1 MPVTEPIYKLLD
13 KDLVKSLQEKHYSAS
28 ESEVNKILNKNG
40 GKIELRRQIN
50 DYFTFTVKDQ
60 ENEIIIL
67 RAGKTEYSINCT
79 CQNFQSKST
88 CAHIASVLNSI
99 ENQFEKAEENEKLII
114 ENQAKQKTDLLS
126 DDILANKEIFIIQG
140 GGRFNSRFIF
150 EEFPIIRNVAVPRKL
165 NAQKIDQ
172 GIRLTFDGKPRKI
185 QTDFVVNKK
194 NDLEITCSCRILST
208 HAMCQHSSMGL
219 RYFIN
224 SYYANP
230 FEEFI
235 NRDEEKAAILKEYGL
250 DINDPEAA
258 QFKFGQDYGGKLT
271 VISAPDYIVSSA
283 NIPLLKSKLV
293 VKPKEII
300 KKQRTFTQVD
310 SHEIGFYF
318 IFSHLKTENNPVKI
332 EAFKKEKNKKGGEKL
347 SKLSLSNEENLSQF
361 SVLSQER
368 FNALMDF
375 SFIKFKNEI
384 SFDSYYTLNYNNFQ
398 KYYNE
403 KTKLSY
409 IKYFFTKLYENWD
422 ILSEWEDIKFLPEKE
437 TFHQSNLF
445 NLTLSPDRLITSIV
459 TQQNDR
465 FVMLNLIFKTKE
477 GETIDPGSEIDIYQ
491 GRLIKIDHRLYIH
504 DNEEMIPMLESMPK
518 GKLYFPIKQKL
529 TVMKEILLP
538 LKQKYNIALPDDL
551 EMKIKDVQ
559 MTPALHFRE
568 FQNSFLFLEPKFY
581 YGDYI
586 LDQASSS
593 ELFVEEDGINYLIS
607 RNKEVEEEFSEYIK
621 SLHPN
626 FRNQVYTPYYQL
638 PFEEV
643 MKNNWFI
650 NVSKQLMDQDI
661 KLVGVK
667 ELKRF
672 KYNTSTPSWNMS
684 ISSGIDWFDVNV
696 TAQWG
701 DEILPFKDIKKA
713 ILNNQSF
720 VVLGDGS
727 FGAIPEE
734 WIKKYTFLFKIA
746 KEDKDGIQVSKKHF
760 GIIDLLFSQ
769 IDDEEVRAEIEEKK
783 TKLLNIENVKTTTIP
798 KEINATLR
806 PYQESGYQW
815 MQVLDEIS
823 WGGCLADDMG
833 LGKTLQT
840 ITFLQ
845 YLKNKYKNPTSL
857 IICPTSL
864 IFNWESELKK
874 FAPKLK
880 YHIFYG
886 LGRTFDDG
894 HYEDFDIIITSYG
907 TARNDIESL
916 MSFQWEYIILD
927 ESQAIKNPDANTTKA
942 MQLLK
947 SRNKLILSGTPL
959 QNNTFDLYAQFNFLN
974 PGLLGSRDF
983 FRNEFANPIDK
994 NNDKEASQTLRTMI
1008 KPFMLRRTKSEVAV
1022 DLPEKTETIL
1032 WCQMDKAQK
1041 SMYDEYKDYYRH
1053 ALTQKIEEEG
1063 MAKSGMY
1070 ILEGLLRLRQ
1080 ICDDPRLVKDKEKK
1094 PFKGVKIQEL
1104 VREITE
1110 NTGDHKMLVF
1120 SQFTE
1125 MLALIREEL
1134 DENKIKYCYL
1144 DGSTSA
1150 ANRKAQVELFQSSPE
1165 IKVFLISLKAGGVG
1179 LNLTEADYVYIV
1191 DPWWN
1196 PAVEQQAIDRTHRIG
1211 QKNNIFAYKMICK
1224 DSVEEKILLLQEK
1237 KLGISKELIT
1247 EDGAFFKKLTKDD
1260 INFLF
1265 S

>member
-1 MPVTEPIYKLLD
+1 MDVSKVIFKLLD
-13 KDLVKSLQEKHYSAS
+13 IQLVKHLQELHSAAS
-28 ESEVNKILNKNG
+28 DVEINDILAKNG

-50 DYFTFTVKDQ
+50 DYFTFTVKDAT
-60 ENEIIIL
+60 NEIIIL
-67 RAGKTEYSINCT
+67 KAGKTEYSINCT
-79 CQNFQSKST
+79 CRAYQASSSCVHVSAVLKSLIQQLEEGLETEKINNDKQAQKKLEDNALDLSSSKE
-88 CAHIASVLNSI
+88 V
-99 ENQFEKAEENEKLII
+99 FV
-114 ENQAKQKTDLLS
+114 
-126 DDILANKEIFIIQG
+126 ILG
-140 GGRFNSRFIF
+140 GGRFNSRFILD
-150 EEFPIIRNVAVPRKL
+150 EFPNIRNVAVSRKL
-165 NAQKIDQ
+165 HLQKIHQ
-172 GIRLTFDGKPRKI
+172 GYRLTVDGKPRKI

-194 NDLEITCSCRILST
+194 NDLEVTCSCGLLSRSL
-208 HAMCQHSSMGL
+208 MCPHTATGL
-219 RYFIN
+219 RYFSN

-235 NRDEEKAAILKEYGL
+235 NRDEEKAAILKDYGL
-250 DINDPEAA
+250 KIDDPEAA
-258 QFKFGQDYGGKLT
+258 QFKFGQDYSGKIK
-271 VISAPDYIVSSA
+271 VVSAPDYIVPTA
-283 NIPLLKSKLV
+283 NISVLKSQLV
-293 VKPKEII
+293 VKPKDIV
-300 KKQRTFTQVD
+300 QRHRTFSNEADYQIGLYFML
-310 SHEIGFYF
+310 SHEK
-318 IFSHLKTENNPVKI
+318 SENNPVKI
-332 EAFKKEKNKKGGEKL
+332 EGFKHEKNKKGGDKISRL
-347 SKLSLSNEENLSQF
+347 LLSNEDNLTLF
-361 SVLSQER
+361 SVLPHEQ

-375 SFIKFKNEI
+375 SFIKFKDEI
-384 SFDSYYTLNYNNFQ
+384 SFDSYYSLNYNNFQ

-403 KTKLSY
+403 KSRKSY
-409 IKYFFTKLYENWD
+409 LKYFYSKLYENWD
-422 ILSEWEDIKFLPEKE
+422 ILAAWKRVKFLPEGE
-437 TFHQSNLF
+437 TFHQSNL
-445 NLTLSPDRLITSIV
+445 LDLALSAERLVPSII

-465 FVMLNLIFKTKE
+465 FVMLNIVFKTME
-477 GETIDPGSEIDIYQ
+477 GDVVGLGANIDIYH
-491 GRLIKIDHRLYIH
+491 GRLIKIDSLLCIH
-504 DNEEMIPMLESMPK
+504 DHAELIPMLESMPK

-551 EMKIKDVQ
+551 EMKIKEVE
-559 MTPALHFRE
+559 MIPALHFRE

-586 LDQASSS
+586 LDKASSS
-593 ELFVEEDGINYLIS
+593 ELFVEEDGVNYMIN
-607 RNKEVEEEFSEYIK
+607 RQTEVEEEFVEYIK

-626 FRNQVYTPYYQL
+626 FKNQVYTPYFQL
-638 PFEEV
+638 PFDDV

-650 NVSKQLMDQDI
+650 NISKQLMDQNI
-661 KLVGVK
+661 KLVGVQ

-672 KYNTSTPSWNMS
+672 KYNAATPSWNMS

-701 DEILPFKDIKKA
+701 DEILPFRDIKKA

-760 GIIDLLFSQ
+760 GLIDLLFSQ

-783 TKLLNIENVKTTTIP
+783 NKLLNIENVKTTKIP

-845 YLKNKYKNPTSL
+845 YIKNKYKNPTSL

-894 HYEDFDIIITSYG
+894 HYENFDIIITSYG

-994 NNDKEASQTLRTMI
+994 NNDKDASHTLRTMI

-1022 DLPEKTETIL
+1022 DLPDKTETIL

-1080 ICDDPRLVKDKEKK
+1080 ICDDPRLVKDKERK

-1125 MLALIREEL
+1125 MLALIRDEL
-1134 DENKIKYCYL
+1134 DDNKIKYCYL
-1144 DGSTSA
+1144 DGGTSA

>member
-1 MPVTEPIYKLLD
+1 MSVTKSFYKLLD
-13 KDLVKSLQEKHYSAS
+13 IKLLNSLQEKHYPAT
-28 ESEVNKILNKNG
+28 ESEINKILSKNG

-79 CQNFQSKST
+79 CQEFQSKST
-88 CAHIASVLNSI
+88 CVHITTVLQSI
-99 ENQFEKAEENEKLII
+99 ENQFEKAKETEKIKGEILI
-114 ENQAKQKTDLLS
+114 QKELE
-126 DDILANKEIFIIQG
+126 KEIFQSQNISDVFIIKG

-150 EEFPIIRNVAVPRKL
+150 EEFPSIRNVAVPRKL
-165 NAQKIDQ
+165 TSQKITQ
-172 GIRLTFDGKPRKI
+172 GIRLIIEAKPRKI
-185 QTDFVVNKK
+185 QTEFVINKT
-194 NDLEITCSCRILST
+194 NDMEITCSCGDLTHIVMCT
-208 HAMCQHSSMGL
+208 HASMGL

-224 SYYANP
+224 SYYSNP

-235 NRDEEKAAILKEYGL
+235 NRDEEKANILKEYGL
-250 DINDPEAA
+250 KLDDPEVA
-258 QFKFGQDYGGKLT
+258 QFTFGQDYGGRLK
-271 VISAPDYIVSSA
+271 VVSAPDYIVPTA
-283 NIPLLKSKLV
+283 NISVLKSILD
-293 VKPKEII
+293 VKPTEVI
-300 KKQRTFTQVD
+300 KKQRVFNQEA
-310 SHEIGFYF
+310 SHEIGLLF
-318 IFSHLKTENNPVKI
+318 ILSHQKTENNPIKI
-332 EAFKKEKNKKGGEKL
+332 EAFKKEKNKKGGDKTTKL
-347 SKLSLSNEENLSQF
+347 LLSNEDNLVHF
-361 SVLSQER
+361 SILPQEK

-375 SFIKFKNEI
+375 SFVKFKDEI
-384 SFDSYYTLNYNNFQ
+384 RFDSYYTLNFNNFQ
-398 KYYNE
+398 RYYNE
-403 KTKLSY
+403 KTQLSY
-409 IKYFFTKLYENWD
+409 IKYFYTKLYENWD
-422 ILSEWEDIKFLPEKE
+422 ILSEWKDVKYLPEGE
-437 TFHQSNLF
+437 TYHQSNVV
-445 NLTLSPDRLITSIV
+445 NITLSPQRLIPSIV
-459 TQQNDR
+459 TQQSDR
-465 FVMLNLIFKTKE
+465 FVMLNLIFKTKD
-477 GETIDPGSEIDIYQ
+477 GEVVDSGSDIDIYQ
-491 GRLIKIDHRLYIH
+491 GRLIKIDHTLYIH
-504 DNEEMIPMLESMPK
+504 DNDELISMLMSMPK

-529 TVMKEILLP
+529 QVMKEILLP
-538 LKQKYNIALPDDL
+538 LKQKYSIALPDDL
-551 EMKIKDVQ
+551 EMRIKDIEMV
-559 MTPALHFRE
+559 PALHFRE

-581 YGDYI
+581 YGDFI
-586 LDQASSS
+586 LDKESKS
-593 ELFVEEDGINYLIS
+593 ELFVEEDGVNYLIN
-607 RNKEVEEEFSEYIK
+607 RNKELEEEFTDYIK
-621 SLHPN
+621 SLHTS
-626 FRNQVYTPYYQL
+626 FKNQVYTPYFQL

-643 MKNNWFI
+643 MKNNWFVNI
-650 NVSKQLMDQDI
+650 SKQLMDQGI
-661 KLVGVK
+661 KLVGVI

-672 KYNTSTPSWNMS
+672 KYNTATPSWNMS
-684 ISSGIDWFDVNV
+684 VSSGIDWFDVNV

-701 DEILPFKDIKKA
+701 DEILPFRDIKKA

-760 GIIDLLFSQ
+760 GLIDLLFSQ
-769 IDDEEVRAEIEEKK
+769 IDDDEVRAEIEEKK
-783 TKLLNIENVKTTTIP
+783 SKLLNIENVKTAKIP

-833 LGKTLQT
+833 LGKTLQA

-894 HYEDFDIIITSYG
+894 HYENFDIIITSYG

-916 MSFQWEYIILD
+916 MSFEWEYIILD

-994 NNDKEASQTLRTMI
+994 NNDKDASHTLRTMI

-1022 DLPEKTETIL
+1022 DLPDKTETIL

-1041 SMYDEYKDYYRH
+1041 SMYDEYKDYYRN
-1053 ALTQKIEEEG
+1053 ALSQKIEEEG

-1080 ICDDPRLVKDKEKK
+1080 ICDDPRLVKDKERK

-1125 MLALIREEL
+1125 MLALIRQEL
-1134 DENKIKYCYL
+1134 DDLKIKYCYL

-1150 ANRKAQVELFQSSPE
+1150 ANRKAQVELFQSNPD

>member
-1 MPVTEPIYKLLD
+1 MPVSDIIFKLLD
-13 KDLVKSLQEKHYSAS
+13 YKLVKDLLEKHNTATDA
-28 ESEVNKILNKNG
+28 EINKILAKNG
-40 GKIELRRQIN
+40 GKVELRRQIN
-50 DYFTFTVKDQ
+50 DYFTFTIKDL

-67 RAGKTEYSINCT
+67 KAGKTEYSINCT
-79 CQNFQSKST
+79 CQNFQTKST
-88 CAHIASVLNSI
+88 CAHVSTVLNSI
-99 ENQFEKAEENEKLII
+99 THQIESGLKSEKEISEI
-114 ENQAKQKTDLLS
+114 QAKKRLDGQNVDS
-126 DDILANKEIFIIQG
+126 HFNKDIFIVKG

-150 EEFPIIRNVAVPRKL
+150 EEFPSIRIVAVPRKL
-165 NAQKIDQ
+165 SSQKLHQ
-172 GIRLTFDGKPRKI
+172 GIRLIIDGKPRKI
-185 QTDFVVNKK
+185 FTDFIVNKR
-194 NDLEITCSCRILST
+194 NDLEITCSCGVLT
-208 HAMCQHSSMGL
+208 QVVMCQHASIGL

-224 SYYANP
+224 NYYANP

-235 NRDEEKAAILKEYGL
+235 NRDEEKAEILKEYGL
-250 DINDPEAA
+250 KLDDPEAD
-258 QFKFGQDYGGKLT
+258 QFKFGQDYGGRLKVL
-271 VISAPDYIVSSA
+271 SSPDYIISSA
-283 NIPLLKSKLV
+283 NISVLKSKLV
-293 VKPKEII
+293 VKQKEVI
-300 KKQRTFTQVD
+300 KRQRTFTQEI
-310 SHEIGFYF
+310 SHEIGLYF
-318 IFSHLKTENNPVKI
+318 MFSHLKTENNPIKI
-332 EAFKKEKNKKGGEKL
+332 EAFKREKNKKGGEKL
-347 SKLSLSNEENLSQF
+347 SKLSISNEDNLGNL
-361 SVLSQER
+361 SVLSEER
-368 FNALMDF
+368 FNAVMDF
-375 SFIKFKNEI
+375 SFIKFKNDI
-384 SFDSYYTLNYNNFQ
+384 SFDSYYTLSFNNFQ
-398 KYYNE
+398 KYFNE
-403 KTKLSY
+403 KTRLSY
-409 IKYFFTKLYENWD
+409 LRYFYIKLYENWD
-422 ILSEWEDIKFLPEKE
+422 ILTEWGDIKYLQEGDI
-437 TFHQSNLF
+437 FHQSNLVS
-445 NLTLSPDRLITSIV
+445 LTLSVERLVPSIITI
-459 TQQNDR
+459 QNDR
-465 FVMLNLIFKTKE
+465 FVMLNMLFKTKD
-477 GETIDPGSEIDIYQ
+477 GLVVDNGSDIDIYQ
-491 GRLIKIDHRLYIH
+491 GRLIKIDNRLYIH
-504 DNEEMIPMLESMPK
+504 DNEEMIPMLESMPN

-538 LKQKYNIALPDDL
+538 LKQKYSIALPEEL
-551 EMKIKDVQ
+551 EMKIKDVE
-559 MTPALHFRE
+559 MVPALHFRE

-581 YGDYI
+581 YGEHI
-586 LDQASSS
+586 LDKESSE
-593 ELFVEEDGINYLIS
+593 ELFVEEDNVNFLIT
-607 RNKEVEEEFSEYIK
+607 RNLELEEEFSDYIK
-621 SLHPN
+621 SLHPA
-626 FRNQVYTPYYQL
+626 FRNQVYTPYFQL

-650 NVSKQLMDQDI
+650 NISKQLMDQDI

-684 ISSGIDWFDVNV
+684 ISSGIDWFDVNI

-701 DEILPFKDIKKA
+701 EEMLPFKDIKKA

-727 FGAIPEE
+727 FGTIPEE

-746 KEDKDGIQVSKKHF
+746 KEDKTGIQVSKKHF

-769 IDDEEVRAEIEEKK
+769 IDDEEVKAEIEEKK
-783 TKLLNIENVKTTTIP
+783 NKLLNIENVKTTKIP
-798 KEINATLR
+798 KEINAILR

-833 LGKTLQT
+833 LGKTLQA

-916 MSFQWEYIILD
+916 MSFEWEYIILD

-994 NNDKEASQTLRTMI
+994 NNDKDASQTLRTMI

-1022 DLPEKTETIL
+1022 DLPDKTETIL
-1032 WCQMDKAQK
+1032 WCQMEKDQK

-1053 ALTQKIEEEG
+1053 ALSQKIEEEG
-1063 MAKSGMY
+1063 IAKSGMY

-1080 ICDDPRLVKDKEKK
+1080 ICDDPRLVKDKERK

-1104 VREITE
+1104 IREITE

-1134 DENKIKYCYL
+1134 DENKIKFCYL

-1150 ANRKAQVELFQSSPE
+1150 VNRKIQVELFQSSPE

>member
-1 MPVTEPIYKLLD
+1 MPVTNSIYKLLD
-13 KDLVKSLQEKHYSAS
+13 NELLKSLQEKHHMVSDS
-28 ESEVNKILNKNG
+28 DIIRILDKNDG
-40 GKIELRRQIN
+40 IIELRRQIN
-50 DYFTFTVKDQ
+50 DYFTFTVRDQ

-67 RAGKTEYSINCT
+67 KAGKTEYSINCT

-88 CAHIASVLNSI
+88 CVHISTVLQSI
-99 ENQFEKAEENEKLII
+99 ENQFEQGKQTEKILNEIQAEKKL
-114 ENQAKQKTDLLS
+114 ENQNSAFLKNDENFLIK
-126 DDILANKEIFIIQG
+126 G

-150 EEFPIIRNVAVPRKL
+150 EEYPSIRNVAVPRKM
-165 NAQKIDQ
+165 ASQKIKQ
-172 GIRLTFDGKPRKI
+172 GIRLTIDGKPRKI
-185 QTDFVVNKK
+185 QTDFVINKT
-194 NDLEITCSCRILST
+194 NDLEITCSCGFLTRAL
-208 HAMCQHSSMGL
+208 MCQHASMGL
-219 RYFIN
+219 RFFVNNFY
-224 SYYANP
+224 SNP

-235 NRDEEKAAILKEYGL
+235 NRDDEKANILKEYGL
-250 DINDPEAA
+250 KLDDPEVA
-258 QFKFGQDYGGKLT
+258 QFKFGQDYGGRLK
-271 VISAPDYIVSSA
+271 VISAPDYIVSTADIS
-283 NIPLLKSKLV
+283 NLKTQLA
-293 VKPKEII
+293 VKPKELT
-300 KKQRTFTQVD
+300 KKQRVFTQEA
-310 SHEIGFYF
+310 SHEIGLLFLL
-318 IFSHLKTENNPVKI
+318 SHQKSENNPIKI
-332 EAFKKEKNKKGGEKL
+332 EAFKKDKNKKGGFKTTKL
-347 SKLSLSNEENLSQF
+347 LLSNEDNLVHF
-361 SVLSQER
+361 SVLPQEQ
-368 FNALMDF
+368 FNVLMDF
-375 SFIKFKNEI
+375 SFIRFKDEI
-384 SFDSYYTLNYNNFQ
+384 SFDSYYTLNFNNFQ
-398 KYYNE
+398 KYYHE

-409 IKYFFTKLYENWD
+409 LKYFYAKLFQNWD
-422 ILSEWEDIKFLPEKE
+422 LLTEWSDVKYLPEGQ
-437 TFHQSNLF
+437 TYHQSNVI
-445 NLTLSPDRLITSIV
+445 NITLSPQRLIPSIV

-465 FVMLNLIFKTKE
+465 FVMLNLVFATKD
-477 GETIDPGSEIDIYQ
+477 GEKIEQGSEIDIYQ
-491 GRLIKIDHRLYIH
+491 GRLIKIDNSLYIH
-504 DNEEMIPMLESMPK
+504 ENEELIPMLESMPK

-529 TVMKEILLP
+529 QVMKEILLP
-538 LKQKYNIALPDDL
+538 LKQTYDIVLPDEL
-551 EMKIKDVQ
+551 EMKIKDVE
-559 MTPALHFRE
+559 MIPALHFRE

-581 YGDYI
+581 YGDFI
-586 LDQASSS
+586 LDKESKS
-593 ELFVEEDGINYLIS
+593 ELFVEEDGINYLIN
-607 RNKEVEEEFSEYIK
+607 RNKELEEEFTEYIK
-621 SLHPN
+621 SLHTS
-626 FRNQVYTPYYQL
+626 FKNQVYTPYYQL

-643 MKNNWFI
+643 MKNNWFVNI
-650 NVSKQLMDQDI
+650 SKQLMEQGI

-672 KYNTSTPSWNMS
+672 KYNTATPSWNMS
-684 ISSGIDWFDVNV
+684 ISSGIDWFDVNI

-727 FGAIPEE
+727 FGTIPEE

-760 GIIDLLFSQ
+760 GLIDLLFSQ
-769 IDDEEVRAEIEEKK
+769 IDDETVRAEIEEKK
-783 TKLLNIENVKTTTIP
+783 SKLLNIENIKTTKIP

-864 IFNWESELKK
+864 IFNWENELKK

-894 HYEDFDIIITSYG
+894 HYENFDIIITSYG

-916 MSFQWEYIILD
+916 MSFEWEYIILD

-994 NNDKEASQTLRTMI
+994 NNDKDASHTLRTMI
-1008 KPFMLRRTKSEVAV
+1008 KPFMLRRTKSEVAA
-1022 DLPEKTETIL
+1022 DLPDKTETIL

-1041 SMYDEYKDYYRH
+1041 SMYDEYKDYYRN
-1053 ALTQKIEEEG
+1053 ALSQKIEEDG

-1080 ICDDPRLVKDKEKK
+1080 ICDDPRLVKDKERK

-1104 VREITE
+1104 IREITE

-1134 DENKIKYCYL
+1134 DDCKIKYCYL

-1150 ANRKAQVELFQSSPE
+1150 VNRKAQVELFQSSPE

>member
-1 MPVTEPIYKLLD
+1 MPVKEPIHKLLD
-13 KDLVKSLQEKHYSAS
+13 KDLIKSLKEKHNSAS
-28 ESEVNKILNKNG
+28 ESEINNILAKNG
-40 GKIELRRQIN
+40 GIIELRRQIN

-60 ENEIIIL
+60 QNEIIIL
-67 RAGKTEYSINCT
+67 KTNKAKYSINCT
-79 CQNFQSKST
+79 CKNYQSNTT
-88 CAHIASVLNSI
+88 CVHIASVLHSVSNQINEAEQKEKIINEDLSNKKLEPKAINSS
-99 ENQFEKAEENEKLII
+99 F
-114 ENQAKQKTDLLS
+114 QKEVFV
-126 DDILANKEIFIIQG
+126 IAG

-150 EEFPIIRNVAVPRKL
+150 EEFPNIRIVSVPRKL
-165 NAQKIDQ
+165 IVQKINQ
-172 GIRLTFDGKPRKI
+172 GIRLIFEGKPHKI

-194 NDLEITCSCRILST
+194 NDLEISCSCNAQSSLN
-208 HAMCQHSSMGL
+208 MCPHTATGL
-219 RYFIN
+219 RYFVN
-224 SYYANP
+224 SHYGNP

-235 NRDEEKAAILKEYGL
+235 NRDEEKAALLKEYGL
-250 DINDPEAA
+250 KIDDPEAA
-258 QFKFGQDYGGKLT
+258 QFKFGHDYGGKLK
-271 VISAPDYIVSSA
+271 VVSAPDYIISTA
-283 NIPLLKSKLV
+283 NISVLKSQLV
-293 VKPKEII
+293 VQPKVVIQ
-300 KKQRTFTQVD
+300 KQRTFTQEATY
-310 SHEIGFYF
+310 EIGLYF
-318 IFSHLKTENNPVKI
+318 MLSNEKSENNPVKI
-332 EAFKKEKNKKGGEKL
+332 EAFKREKNKKGGEKL
-347 SKLSLSNEENLSQF
+347 TKLSLSNEDNVSHLSI
-361 SVLSQER
+361 LSQER
-368 FNALMDF
+368 FNTLMDF
-375 SFIKFKNEI
+375 SFLKFKNEI
-384 SFDSYYTLNYNNFQ
+384 SFDSYYTLNFNNFQ

-403 KTKLSY
+403 KSKLSY
-409 IKYFFTKLYENWD
+409 LKYFYSKLYDNWD
-422 ILSEWEDIKFLPEKE
+422 ILTEWNDLKYLPEKE
-437 TFHQSNLF
+437 IFHQSNLF
-445 NLTLSPDRLITSIV
+445 NLTLSTDRLIPSII

-465 FVMLNLIFKTKE
+465 FVMLNLTFKTKE
-477 GETIDPGSEIDIYQ
+477 GDMVGLGTDVDIYQ
-491 GRLIKIDHRLYIH
+491 GRLIKIDSTLYIL
-504 DNEEMIPMLESMPK
+504 DNDEMIPMLESMPK
-518 GKLYFPIKQKL
+518 GKLYFPIKQKR

-538 LKQKYNIALPDDL
+538 LKQKYNIALPEDL
-551 EMKIKDVQ
+551 EMKIKEVE
-559 MTPALHFRE
+559 MTPAVHFRE

-586 LDQASSS
+586 LDKASSN
-593 ELFVEEDGINYLIS
+593 ELFVEEDGINYMIN
-607 RNKEVEEEFSEYIK
+607 RQTEVEEEFTEYIK

-626 FRNQVYTPYYQL
+626 FKNQVYTPYFQL
-638 PFEEV
+638 PFEDV

-650 NVSKQLMDQDI
+650 NISKQLMDQNI
-661 KLVGVK
+661 KLVGVE

-701 DEILPFKDIKKA
+701 DEILPFRDIKKA

-783 TKLLNIENVKTTTIP
+783 TKLLNIENVKTTKIP

-894 HYEDFDIIITSYG
+894 HYENFDIIITSYG

-916 MSFQWEYIILD
+916 ISFQWEYIILD

-994 NNDKEASQTLRTMI
+994 NNDKDASHTLRTMI

-1022 DLPEKTETIL
+1022 DLPDKTETIL

-1053 ALTQKIEEEG
+1053 ALTQKIEKEG

-1080 ICDDPRLVKDKEKK
+1080 ICDDPRLVKDKERK

-1125 MLALIREEL
+1125 MLALIRDEL
-1134 DENKIKYCYL
+1134 DDNKIKYCYL
-1144 DGSTSA
+1144 DGGTSA